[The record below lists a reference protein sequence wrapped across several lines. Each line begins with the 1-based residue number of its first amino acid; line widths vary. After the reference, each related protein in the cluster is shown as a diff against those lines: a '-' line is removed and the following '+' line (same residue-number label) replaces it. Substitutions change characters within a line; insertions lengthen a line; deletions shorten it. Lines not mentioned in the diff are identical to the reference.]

1 MKFNYFGKT
10 KIVLAALMI
19 VITLVYV
26 FSMTGSFIKYEEID
40 YKTDAAGNVL
50 QDENGDPIE
59 IINKV
64 DASELSFIWF
74 PTVHA
79 KVLGGE
85 LEEYIGED
93 YEYNINDIAPVMV
106 LIFII
111 GIVVAVLAV
120 VSFFTSKKII
130 WTVFAAIW
138 GVLAAYSHLLNPAMK
153 AAGNIECLSGAG
165 GLVTIQTIL
174 AFLGLIVGVA
184 ALIISVYAKNKNN
197 KMLLESILKRD

>member
-10 KIVLAALMI
+10 KIVLAAVMI

-50 QDENGDPIE
+50 QDENGEPYE

-64 DASELSFIWF
+64 DASELSYIWF
-74 PTVHA
+74 PTIHA
-79 KVLGGE
+79 KVIGGE

-93 YEYNINDIAPVMV
+93 YEYNINDIAPIMV

-111 GIVVAVLAV
+111 GIVVAILAV
-120 VSFFTSKKII
+120 ISFFTKKKII

-138 GVLAAYSHLLNPAMK
+138 GILAAYSHLMNPAMK
-153 AAGNIECLSGAG
+153 AAGNIPCLAEAG
-165 GLVTIQTIL
+165 TLVAFQAVL
-174 AFLGLIVGVA
+174 AFLGLAVGVA
-184 ALIISVYAKNKNN
+184 ALIISVYAKKKNN

>member
-10 KIVLAALMI
+10 KIALAIVMI

-64 DASELSFIWF
+64 DTSQLGFIWF
-74 PTVHA
+74 PTVYA

-85 LEEYIGED
+85 LEGYIGED
-93 YEYNINDIAPVMV
+93 YEYNVNDIAPVMV
-106 LIFII
+106 LGFII
-111 GIVVAVLAV
+111 GIVVAVLAAL
-120 VSFFTSKKII
+120 SLFTSKKII
-130 WTVFAAIW
+130 WTVFASIW
-138 GVLAAYSHLLNPAMK
+138 GILAAYSHLFNPAMR
-153 AAGNIECLSGAG
+153 AAGNIDCLSGAG
-165 GLVTIQTIL
+165 TLVTIQSVL
-174 AFLGLIVGVA
+174 AFLGLIVGIA
-184 ALIISVYAKNKNN
+184 ALVISVYAKNKNN
-197 KMLLESILKRD
+197 EMLLESILKRD